1 MATQDIMSMI
11 RSNSYLTDGTL
22 RYRAANEGTAERW
35 LFVDNEGVI
44 RSATAQ
50 VLASKAEINARAVGA
65 DYIQALVPISLQLA
79 NWAQKIIFLDQA
91 SYDKTAE
98 IFQGYEYDWLSV
110 TGKNVILDITDTYF
124 YMQPQLITALKEA
137 LPELNY
143 NV

>member
-22 RYRAANEGTAERW
+22 RYRASNEGTALRW

-50 VLASKAEINARAVGA
+50 VLANKASINARAVGA
-65 DYIQALVPISLQLA
+65 DYTQALVPVSAQLT
-79 NWAQKIIFLDQA
+79 NWAQQIIFLDQA

-98 IFQGYEYDWLSV
+98 MFQGHEYDWLSV
-110 TGKNVILDITDTYF
+110 TGKNVILDIPDTYF
-124 YMQPQLITALKEA
+124 YMDPLLVNILKEK
-137 LPELNY
+137 LPELA
-143 NV
+143 V

>member
-22 RYRAANEGTAERW
+22 RYRATNEGNAYRW

-50 VLASKAEINARAVGA
+50 TLANRAGINARAVGA
-65 DYIQALVPISLQLA
+65 DYTQALIPISLQLA

-91 SYDKTAE
+91 SYDKAAE
-98 IFQGYEYDWLSV
+98 LFQGNEYDWASA
-110 TGKNVILDITDTYF
+110 TGKSIVLDTTDTYF
-124 YMQPQLITALKEA
+124 YMDPLLVNILKEK
-137 LPELNY
+137 LPELAI
-143 NV
+143 